1 MILPAAD
8 YTDLN
13 SCIFD
18 ACTTSNLQCTPWFLE
33 KIHQIFE
40 MMIVRHG
47 FMIVGFPFAGKTA
60 AYKILAAALTLCEE
74 RVNPLFVINAKLDLY
89 FIYIY
94 IIYLLI

>member
-1 MILPAAD
+1 MILPEAD

-13 SCIFD
+13 TCIFD
-18 ACTTSNLQCTPWFLE
+18 ACASTNLQCTPWFLE

-47 FMIVGFPFAGKTA
+47 FMIVGFPFAGKTQ
-60 AYKILAAALTLCEE
+60 AYKTLANALTLCEE
-74 RVNPLFVINAKLDLY
+74 RVSSLLVAKLDLY

-94 IIYLLI
+94 TYINFRI